1 MWDRYDDAMDD
12 IHESETDLERERE
25 ELVAKLTARGE
36 AVEPWQP
43 PKPEPIPPGNYMGGS
58 HRNATGRLDSLREYV
73 VALRARVAK
82 LG

>member
-12 IHESETDLERERE
+12 IQESETDYEKERD

-36 AVEPWQP
+36 VVEPWQP
-43 PKPEPIPPGNYMGGS
+43 PKPEPVPEGNYMGAS
-58 HRNATGRLDSLREYV
+58 HRNATSKLDSLREYV
-73 VALRARVAK
+73 LALRARVAK